1 MKFPKNPFFVVNWQ
15 KILESQVELGRVGWW
30 GCKKNDQ
37 KCIAHSIPN
46 CLKRLNNIV
55 SKQLF
60 FSGISGWRLKTRNSV
75 NSTFPYFPLIL
86 LSFKDDIVYHS
97 VRTTKDRRK
106 TIEA

>member
-1 MKFPKNPFFVVNWQ
+1 MKFPKNPFFLVNWQ

-46 CLKRLNNIV
+46 CLKRLNNMV

-60 FSGISGWRLKTRNSV
+60 FLQKFNIFFSKSGISGWRLKTRNSV
-75 NSTFPYFPLIL
+75 NSSFPYFPLI
-86 LSFKDDIVYHS
+86 
-97 VRTTKDRRK
+97 
-106 TIEA
+106 